1 MMDESAQV
9 PTPLVLSDRERRVL
23 ELHDKLQQ
31 LQLEIALLNAQKTYV
46 PDSASERTVEVAQNE
61 LLDARARYM
70 LRNEVV
76 ASVVSAN
83 PILQAVHNGT
93 KASPIERD
101 LLPLL
106 IDRDAATSTLAP
118 QDRELQSLL
127 SDLTDVEIRSSRL
140 SRENVALAAQLLDLA
155 KKMDQGRTEFLSSDS
170 EYAPE
175 IARLEA
181 ELKNSRQRWHV
192 VKGTAS
198 AIVAGSGVDWA
209 KDAELR
215 DIVLDPADED
225 V

>member
-1 MMDESAQV
+1 M
-9 PTPLVLSDRERRVL
+9 
-23 ELHDKLQQ
+23 
-31 LQLEIALLNAQKTYV
+31 
-46 PDSASERTVEVAQNE
+46 
-61 LLDARARYM
+61 
-70 LRNEVV
+70 
-76 ASVVSAN
+76 
-83 PILQAVHNGT
+83 
-93 KASPIERD
+93 
-101 LLPLL
+101 L